1 MATTRGPRPRLR
13 LGDLDVLV
21 GDEYSSM
28 LADGA
33 LAVGAPAADAD
44 GARSLDVVVE
54 ARRPGAPDHRT
65 ELRLGAEEVR
75 ALRDAL
81 DAALADL

>member
-1 MATTRGPRPRLR
+1 MATTRGPRQRLR

-21 GDEYSSM
+21 GDEYSTM

-33 LAVGAPAADAD
+33 LAVGAPATD
-44 GARSLDVVVE
+44 GDGTRSLDLVVE
-54 ARRPGAPDHRT
+54 ARRPGAPDRRT

-75 ALRDAL
+75 SLRDAL
-81 DAALADL
+81 DAALADW